1 MGRIAEILAI
11 ALAVGLAVTLHEA
24 AHGYAAL
31 ALGDETARR
40 AGRLSLNPL
49 RHVDP
54 TGTVVLPLGLA
65 LIQWLMFGRIVFLFG
80 WARPVP
86 IGAWQFPHPRQAMA
100 LIAAAGPAMNVLLAW
115 LGALGLHLLP
125 HLPAPLAVWGG
136 EFIYYFVLANL
147 VLALFNLIPIPPLD
161 GGRIAVGLLPPAP
174 AQRLARLEPFGIPL
188 LLLVLFFLPSLLIA
202 LGIPADPLGGLLERI
217 LPRLVDLVLWAAF
230 IPPHG

>member
-1 MGRIAEILAI
+1 MGRFGEILAI

-31 ALGDETARR
+31 ALGDDTARR

-49 RHVDP
+49 RHLDP

-65 LIQWLMFGRIVFLFG
+65 LLQWLMFRRIIFLFG

-86 IGAWQFPHPRQAMA
+86 IGAWRFPRPRQAMA
-100 LIAAAGPAMNVLLAW
+100 LIAAAGPAMNLLLAW

-125 HLPAPLAVWGG
+125 HLPTPLAAWGG
-136 EFIYYFVLANL
+136 GFIYYFVLANL
-147 VLALFNLIPIPPLD
+147 ALALFNLIPLPPLD
-161 GGRIAVGLLPPAP
+161 GGRIAVGLLPSAP
-174 AQRLARLEPFGIPL
+174 ARLLAGLEPFGIPL
-188 LLLVLFFLPSLLIA
+188 LLLVLFFLPSLLMA
-202 LGIPADPLGGLLERI
+202 FGVPGDPLGTLLERV